1 MAMTPTTR
9 RLIFCSVA
17 FECRRYGRTIWKKH
31 GGQSASPQGL
41 ALGGLASLAAV
52 ACTLRAVIL

>member
-1 MAMTPTTR
+1 VPPLWSHDLEETWW
-9 RLIFCSVA
+9 
-17 FECRRYGRTIWKKH
+17 TIGFSGSWI
-31 GGQSASPQGL
+31 AAAAPQGL